1 MRDGILIALALK
13 GQSHAS
19 ELARAL
25 GASVPGVWTAVQQ
38 LEKDG
43 LIAATAHGRTRTL
56 QLNPR
61 WYAKAQLRE
70 LLERMGEARPELYQT
85 LATVRGRPR
94 RTGKAG

>member
-43 LIAATAHGRTRTL
+43 LVAAIAHGRTRTL

-61 WYAKAQLRE
+61 WYAKGELRD
-70 LLERMGEARPELYQT
+70 LLERMGEARPDLYER
-85 LATVRGRPR
+85 LATIRGRPR
-94 RTGKAG
+94 RAGKAG